1 MLGRS
6 DVKWLPLFQACCLN
20 FDKTLVTWF
29 GKRVTLQS
37 DLAVTLQFGKLELEH
52 AAQVSAYDIPPNI
65 TALDALLKKDLKE
78 EDLDDLENQF
88 RVVYTFDNASK
99 GKAHIQFLSP
109 DSPEGKTVQN
119 VLQKFKIADELWRYK
134 PKDIVKLVRA
144 ATKSSF
150 LMSDHTNAWK
160 KHKVR
165 PPSNSKTPDKTNRDF
180 CIYHPAHRGYTYND
194 KWIEFLVGELGGP
207 AAGSKAANQM

>member
-1 MLGRS
+1 MVR
-6 DVKWLPLFQACCLN
+6 
-20 FDKTLVTWF
+20 KT
-29 GKRVTLQS
+29 GYAAR
-37 DLAVTLQFGKLELEH
+37 DLAVALQFGKLELEH

-78 EDLDDLENQF
+78 EDLDDLEYQF

-144 ATKSSF
+144 ATKNSF

-180 CIYHPAHRGYTYND
+180 CIYHPAHRDYTYND